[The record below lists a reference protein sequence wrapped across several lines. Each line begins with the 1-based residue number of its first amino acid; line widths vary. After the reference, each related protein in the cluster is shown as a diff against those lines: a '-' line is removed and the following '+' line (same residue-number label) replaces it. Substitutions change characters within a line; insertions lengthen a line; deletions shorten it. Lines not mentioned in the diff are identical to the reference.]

1 MARNE
6 RIRETKREVL
16 RILNATERNLD
27 NELKAL
33 RETFSMIASNLIS
46 QRKKAKKNKEDSRE
60 IDSKISK
67 LNKDY
72 AKEAYLT
79 EERVLAEGV
88 RELQEAAR
96 LLLKL

>member
-16 RILNATERNLD
+16 RILNATEKNLD

-33 RETFSMIASNLIS
+33 REIFSMRASNLIS

-72 AKEAYLT
+72 AKEVYLT
-79 EERVLAEGV
+79 DERVLAEGV